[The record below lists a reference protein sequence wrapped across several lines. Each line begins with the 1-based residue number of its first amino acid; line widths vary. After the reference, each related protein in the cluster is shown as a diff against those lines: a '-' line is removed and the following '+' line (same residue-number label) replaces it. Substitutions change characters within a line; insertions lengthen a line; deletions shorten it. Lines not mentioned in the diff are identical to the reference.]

1 MKKRMDRLMIKKV
14 ILSPRV
20 YPRPLKT
27 RLNNRSK
34 DHMLSQRRPRESSL
48 VLGKTGAMRSKNKL
62 QSWNKSR
69 IKSSKWSTMELKLLR
84 IQLTKQIRPSKV
96 NMSIRLTMKIVTK
109 TKPQIPIPILPNMNH
124 MLQRRIKKQHRN
136 KKKRL
141 KKRRI
146 KIKPMTLKRIV
157 IKLRMKIMNKLKK
170 LRMKIMNRLK
180 KLK

>member
-1 MKKRMDRLMIKKV
+1 
-14 ILSPRV
+14 
-20 YPRPLKT
+20 
-27 RLNNRSK
+27 
-34 DHMLSQRRPRESSL
+34 
-48 VLGKTGAMRSKNKL
+48 
-62 QSWNKSR
+62 
-69 IKSSKWSTMELKLLR
+69 
-84 IQLTKQIRPSKV
+84 
-96 NMSIRLTMKIVTK
+96 MSIRLTMKIVTK

-124 MLQRRIKKQHRN
+124 MLQRRINKQHRN
-136 KKKRL
+136 KKKRP